1 MIISKMLLMNDF
13 VKSLIVSVANVFIL
27 SLKTEKIVPASFSF
41 LIRLLYNKHMT
52 FHGLR
57 HDLPF

>member
-1 MIISKMLLMNDF
+1 MLLSNDF

-27 SLKTEKIVPASFSF
+27 SLKAEKIFSASFI

-52 FHGLR
+52 FQGLR